1 MNGPQ
6 LTFFGTG
13 TSLGVPINGCHCEV
27 CTSPDPRDK
36 RYRSAAL
43 VRWNGLNI
51 LVDAG
56 PDFRMQMLAHD
67 IGHLDAILL
76 THHHKDHTSGLDD
89 VRALNYVDRRA
100 MEIYCE
106 QRVLDYLK
114 VDFAY
119 AFAENKYPGSP
130 EWHVHVIDEKPFRVF
145 DTRQAPTLE
154 WVHDVGYRY
163 LPVEGAPAEPYSV
176 EVIPIRGYHDQLPV
190 LGFRFGDIAYITDMS
205 RLPDSELAKL
215 KGLKHLTL
223 NTVSY
228 KPHHSH
234 FSLDEAIA
242 LSERIGAEHTWLT
255 HLSHTFPRHEEFCRY
270 LAERTGGRVQAAY
283 DGLTIE

>member
-13 TSLGVPINGCHCEV
+13 TSLGVPINGCHCPV
-27 CTSPDPRDK
+27 CTSTDSRDK
-36 RYRSAAL
+36 RLRASAL
-43 VRWNGLNI
+43 VRWNGLSI

-56 PDFRMQMLAHD
+56 PDFRMQLLRHD

-76 THHHKDHTSGLDD
+76 THNHKDHTGGLDD

-114 VDFAY
+114 IDYGY
-119 AFAENKYPGSP
+119 AFAEKKYPGAP
-130 EWHVHVIDEKPFRVF
+130 EWHIHLIDDRPFRVF
-145 DTRQAPTLE
+145 DTRQAPVLE

-163 LPVEGAPAEPYSV
+163 QPLEDAPSDPDSV
-176 EVIPIRGYHDQLPV
+176 EVIPIRGYHDQMPV

-205 RLPDSELAKL
+205 RLPEEELTKL
-215 KGLKHLTL
+215 QGLRHLTL

-255 HLSHTFPRHEEFCRY
+255 HLSHTFPRHAEFAAM
-270 LAERTGGRVQAAY
+270 LSERTGGRVQPAY

>member
-1 MNGPQ
+1 MKGPT

-13 TSLGVPINGCHCEV
+13 TSLGVPINGCHCDV

-36 RYRSAAL
+36 RFRSAAL
-43 VRWNGLNI
+43 VRWNGLQI

-89 VRALNYVDRRA
+89 VRALNYIDRRA

-130 EWHVHVIDEKPFRVF
+130 EWHIHVIDDKPFRVF
-145 DTRQAPTLE
+145 DTRQAPALE

-163 LPVEGAPAEPYSV
+163 MPVEGPQAEPASV
-176 EVIPIRGYHDQLPV
+176 EVVPIRGFHDQLPV
-190 LGFRFGDIAYITDMS
+190 LGFRFGDITSITDMS
-205 RLPDSELAKL
+205 RLPEEELPKL
-215 KGLKHLTL
+215 QGLRHLTL

-242 LSERIGAEHTWLT
+242 LSERIGADHTWLT
-255 HLSHTFPRHEEFCRY
+255 HLSHTFPRHEAFCRY
-270 LAERTGGRVQAAY
+270 LAERTGGKVQAAY